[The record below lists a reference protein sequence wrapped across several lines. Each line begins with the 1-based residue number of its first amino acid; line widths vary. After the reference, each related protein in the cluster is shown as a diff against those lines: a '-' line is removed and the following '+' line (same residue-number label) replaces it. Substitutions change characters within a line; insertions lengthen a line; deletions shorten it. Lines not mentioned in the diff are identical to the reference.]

1 MGCLRLVVSRSPT
14 QLKLKTQV
22 LNVEESPISSSLRAK
37 SVRAPV
43 TSLPDVSEP
52 VEDARGRGKGVF
64 ACQPAPNGRP
74 ICQTL
79 HVVLLNCA

>member
-37 SVRAPV
+37 SVQLQLHPYQMFQNQSKMPEVGERG
-43 TSLPDVSEP
+43 SLL
-52 VEDARGRGKGVF
+52 AN
-64 ACQPAPNGRP
+64 QPPMVGQYVRRSMWFF
-74 ICQTL
+74 
-79 HVVLLNCA
+79 